1 MRVQLVNTNTGA
13 REMVNLSRVPC
24 VGEMITTIPTLN
36 VYKVVC
42 VKHIADPGD
51 WEVCAVIEVQ

>member
-24 VGEMITTIPTLN
+24 VGEMISTTPALK
-36 VYKVVC
+36 VYRVVC
-42 VKHIADPGD
+42 VKHIADAGD

>member
-24 VGEMITTIPTLN
+24 VGEMITVAPALN

-42 VKHIADPGD
+42 VKHIADAGD